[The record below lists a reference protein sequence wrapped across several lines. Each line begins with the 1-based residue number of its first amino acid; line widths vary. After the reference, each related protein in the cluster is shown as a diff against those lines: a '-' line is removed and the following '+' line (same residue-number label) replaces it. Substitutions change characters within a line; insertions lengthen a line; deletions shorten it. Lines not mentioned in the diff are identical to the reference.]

1 MRLNAMDIGEGPP
14 LVLLH
19 GLFGTAANLGA
30 VARALSAAHRV
41 ISLDLRNHG
50 ASPHAPEMGYP
61 AMAGDVAET
70 MEALGLSRA
79 AVAGHSM
86 GGKVA
91 MLLAL
96 LQPERVDRLAVL
108 DIAPVTYGPAFRGY
122 AAAMQ
127 ALPLSPGLTRAQAAA
142 ALAEAVPEA
151 GVRAF
156 LLQNLRFD
164 GPAPGWRIGL
174 DAIAAALPGIEA
186 WPEDPGGHPYPGPT
200 LFLSGARSD
209 YVQDAQRPLI
219 RALFP
224 AARFVRVRDAGHWVH
239 ADAPGAVADTLA
251 AFLQNTASAES

>member
-1 MRLNAMDIGEGPP
+1 MRLHATDIGSGKP

-19 GLFGTAANLGA
+19 GLFGAAANLGA
-30 VARALSAAHRV
+30 VARTLSATHRV

-50 ASPHAPEMGYP
+50 ASPHAATMLYAEM
-61 AMAGDVAET
+61 AADVAGT
-70 MEALGLSRA
+70 MDALGVAHA

-96 LQPERVDRLAVL
+96 TQPALVSRLAVL
-108 DIAPVTYGPAFRGY
+108 DIAPVAYGPAFRGY

-127 ALPLSPGLTRAQAAA
+127 ALALREGLTRAQASA
-142 ALAEAVPEA
+142 ALEAAVPDA

-156 LLQNLRFD
+156 LLQNLRFEAT
-164 GPAPGWRIGL
+164 PSWRIGL
-174 DAIAAALPGIEA
+174 DAIAAALPEIES
-186 WPEDPGGHPYPGPT
+186 WPADAGGAPYEGPT
-200 LFLSGARSD
+200 LFMAGARSD

-224 AARFVRVRDAGHWVH
+224 AARFVRVRDAGHWLH
-239 ADAPGAVADTLA
+239 ADAPAAVAATLA
-251 AFLQNTASAES
+251 AFLQ